1 MKMKK
6 TNVDDLPLADSNIVS
21 SFALPSEFGGFGG
34 GASPYS
40 SQLRYKDT
48 GKRMLLTA
56 KRQKAKQQTNFLCR
70 RKNGH
75 IRDRNFLKTICNND
89 DDDGGSG

>member
-1 MKMKK
+1 MKIKK
-6 TNVDDLPLADSNIVS
+6 TKVEDLPLADSKVVN
-21 SFALPSEFGGFGG
+21 SFAWPREFGGLSV

-40 SQLRYKDT
+40 SQLIYKDT
-48 GKRMLLTA
+48 GKSKLLTA
-56 KRQKAKQQTNFLCR
+56 KRQKAKERTNFLCR
-70 RKNGH
+70 RRNGH